1 MWWLVGWLVTYAS
14 QTKHVLGTC
23 VHASYIYGFATGTNA
38 CWQFPCSADSTLSEQ
53 STSCIARTAGCSP
66 QVQSRCVCVCV
77 CVCVYHNSA
86 SLLIKIL
93 GCECIHDGLC
103 FADCLFYC
111 SSCCWKMAQH
121 VKGKKHR
128 IVLGLQPA
136 ASRKAKRKVDAA
148 NDATEKGEGQPP
160 RGAAVV
166 TEANTSATSSKSTVK
181 SVAVSLD
188 QPQPQP
194 KAKAGKTNVQ
204 PETQSEN
211 SATVAVPAGVAKAK
225 TRKKKKRKRKREAR
239 EIGT

>member
-1 MWWLVGWLVTYAS
+1 MVGYLRISNETRVGNMRACILYIWFRNRNER
-14 QTKHVLGTC
+14 VLAISVFC
-23 VHASYIYGFATGTNA
+23 GFDFVRAVDKLYCKDCRVFTT
-38 CWQFPCSADSTLSEQ
+38 SAEQ
-53 STSCIARTAGCSP
+53 
-66 QVQSRCVCVCV
+66 VCVCV